1 MRRMFILVFTAALFA
16 SCQSADTMTRIC
28 EDNNTECTQK
38 CVITNA
44 NFSATRL
51 ATQPVGECDKQCEK
65 TYQACMKRQQN
76 KSVKGLTSY

>member
-1 MRRMFILVFTAALFA
+1 MLRIAILIFAATLLA
-16 SCQSADTMTRIC
+16 ACQSGDTITRIC

-44 NFSATRL
+44 NFSHTRL
-51 ATQPVGECDKQCEK
+51 ATQPVGDCDKRCET